1 MGHNHSSQSG
11 KAFLKTSLSTSFCG
25 LQSES
30 LRQAWA
36 VGPSEAAEP
45 PHSEWII
52 SCQSFT

>member
-45 PHSEWII
+45 PHMDH
-52 SCQSFT
+52 